1 MSMFTRKMKMLTA
14 IVLDSRSDMVV
25 KALLELGVMDFIHL
39 SNNDKLKKHEDVAN
53 SELVE
58 LKSRIEAF
66 YNQGGI
72 VYPVLED
79 KDVEVLDEKLDL
91 AECRRV
97 LDNLSSSLL
106 SLKDKQQK
114 FTQKG
119 IIIDEMISYF
129 DKKKFDYIDLRVGT
143 ISRSSYDSFKN
154 RLTPL
159 GAITFEQGTDLVVVS
174 LKRDSSRTNEVLD
187 KFGWSESSALQ
198 DQKAATEEAYKE
210 LTSIKAEIGKER
222 DGIFND
228 IRVKI
233 QEKKETLDSLYVKIR
248 LNELSSHM
256 ESYFSYTDHTTLF
269 SGWIPED
276 SMAMVENAIKK
287 ATDNVCIIEWTGD
300 SEVERD
306 KIPVSMSSPRFL
318 KPFEHIVENYK
329 TPEYGSINPVPFTT
343 VAFMLMF
350 ALMFADVGQGLILL
364 LIGIIGKQ
372 IYKKNPLKKDGL
384 ISRYL
389 CSLLIY
395 LGPASMFGGLLFG
408 SYFGYSLFPA
418 LWFNYHQV
426 VTGHATEGLVTDIF
440 GILGITIKFGIVV
453 IYTGLILNWINLI
466 NKRRFMELIFDKN
479 GLVGGFLY
487 GVGIYLGF
495 GFVKSGYKTLPLTNT
510 ALALIILGLVILVI
524 KGPAYTIY
532 NKKHGKESEGVGQ
545 IIIDCVMDFLL
556 DCLEIF
562 SGFLSNTLSFM
573 RIAGLGIAHVSLM
586 VAFEDMATLTGNII
600 FEILIMILGN
610 ILVIALEG
618 LSAGIQS
625 LRLNYYE
632 FFTKYFT
639 GSGISYSPIGLN
651 SRIQLKR

>member
-1 MSMFTRKMKMLTA
+1 MSLFTRKMKMLTA

-39 SNNDKLKKHEDVAN
+39 SKNDKLQQHEKVDN
-53 SELVE
+53 NDLVE
-58 LKSRIEAF
+58 LQSRIEAF
-66 YNQGGI
+66 YNQGDM

-79 KDVEVLDEKLDL
+79 KDIDVLDEKLDL
-91 AECRRV
+91 SEVRKV
-97 LDNLSSSLL
+97 LDRLSSSLL
-106 SLKDKQQK
+106 ALKDKQQK
-114 FTQKG
+114 LTQKC

-129 DKKKFDYIDLRVGT
+129 DKKKFDFIDLRVGAIARNDVDT
-143 ISRSSYDSFKN
+143 FKA
-154 RLTPL
+154 RLTSN
-159 GAITFEQGTDLVVVS
+159 GALVFENGTS
-174 LKRDSSRTNEVLD
+174 LCVLSLRRDSSRTDEVLD
-187 KFGWSESSALQ
+187 KFGWNETSDPTA
-198 DQKAATEEAYKE
+198 QKEAKDRAYNE
-210 LTSIKAEIGKER
+210 LISCKAELGKEK
-222 DGIFND
+222 DGILND

-233 QEKKETLDSLYVKIR
+233 QEQKATLDPLYVKIR
-248 LNELSSHM
+248 LNELSTHM

-269 SGWIPED
+269 SGWVPE
-276 SMAMVENAIKK
+276 SSKEIVETAIKK

-300 SEVERD
+300 SEVDRD
-306 KIPVSMSSPRFL
+306 KIPVSIQSPRFL

-350 ALMFADVGQGLILL
+350 ALMFADVGQGFILL

-372 IYKKNPLKKDGL
+372 IYKKDPLKKDGL

-395 LGPASMFGGLLFG
+395 LGPASMFGGLVFG

-418 LWFNYHQV
+418 LWFNYHKV
-426 VTGHATEGLVTDIF
+426 VTGHATDGLITDIF

-453 IYTGLILNWINLI
+453 IYTGLILNWINLV

-479 GLVGGFLY
+479 GLVGGLLY

-495 GFVKSGYKTLPLTNT
+495 GFVATGYKTLPLNDVT
-510 ALALIILGLVILVI
+510 AALIIFGLVILVV

-532 NKKHGKESEGVGQ
+532 NKKHGKECESVGQ
-545 IIIDCVMDFLL
+545 VIIDCIMDFLL

-586 VAFEDMATLTGNII
+586 VAFEDMANMTGNII

-639 GSGISYSPIGLN
+639 GSGISYSPIGID